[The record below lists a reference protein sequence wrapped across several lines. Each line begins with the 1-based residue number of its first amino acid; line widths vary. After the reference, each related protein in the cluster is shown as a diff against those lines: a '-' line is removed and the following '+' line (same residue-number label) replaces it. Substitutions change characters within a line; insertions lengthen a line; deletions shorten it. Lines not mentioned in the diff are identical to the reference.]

1 MKLSDVGERKLIE
14 IISSILKQDPDEILG
29 LGIDDAAAKP
39 VYRDLCIVMH
49 TDVFVESTD
58 KLPNQSYRNL
68 AWKAVTANVSDIAA
82 KGAKPYAILSAI
94 GIPET
99 YDLDIFEELIIG
111 LNDASSE
118 YGCYVVGGDLTS
130 SRELFV
136 AITILGLA
144 HRDRIIGRR
153 GAKPGDIVCLTGEI
167 GYTALAYK
175 ILFDGWYVNGD
186 IKYKVLERVYKPKA
200 RLDEGLTL
208 ASTGAISSCMDV
220 SDGLAVS
227 LNTLAEINR
236 VSIIID
242 DIPVPMEV
250 SSIIEGYGMD
260 PKYTVLYE
268 GGEEYELLFTVK
280 PSELKLVEEAL
291 SRLGSRFSIIGRVAE
306 GRGVYLSSGVRIEAR
321 GWQHFFRWR

>member
-14 IISSILKQDPDEILG
+14 IISSILEQDPDELLG
-29 LGIDDAAAKP
+29 LGVDDAAAKP
-39 VYRDLCIVMH
+39 VYKDLCIVMH

-58 KLPNQSYRNL
+58 KLPGQSYRDL

-82 KGAKPYAILSAI
+82 KGAKPYAMLSAV
-94 GIPET
+94 GMPGT
-99 YDLDIFEELIIG
+99 YDLDVFEELMMG
-111 LNDASSE
+111 LDDASSE
-118 YGCYVVGGDLTS
+118 YGCHIVGGDLTS
-130 SRELFV
+130 SRELFI

-144 HRDRIIGRR
+144 YRDRIIGRR
-153 GAKPGDIVCLTGEI
+153 GARPGDIVCLTGEI

-175 ILFDGWYVNGD
+175 ILFDRWDVKED
-186 IKYKVLERVYKPKA
+186 LKYRVLDRVYKPKA
-200 RLDEGLTL
+200 RLDEGLAL

-242 DIPVPMEV
+242 EIPVPREV

-280 PSELKLVEEAL
+280 PSRLKIVEEAL
-291 SRLGSRFSIIGRVAE
+291 SKLGSRFSIIGRVIE
-306 GRGVYLSSGVRIEAR
+306 GSGVYLSSGGRIEAR